1 MIAIKEV
8 EVKGPIRLDQFLKW
22 CRAVN
27 SGGES
32 KFVIKSGMVFV
43 NGLVTLSRGKKIFS
57 GDVIDVKG
65 IGKYKALVSAGEIL
79 NESVT
84 ADRREL

>member
-1 MIAIKEV
+1 MKEI

-43 NGLVTLSRGKKIFS
+43 NGLVTLSRGKKISS

-65 IGKYKALVSAGEIL
+65 IGKYKALVTSGEIL
-79 NESVT
+79 NVPVT
-84 ADRREL
+84 AERTEL